1 MVMIMSDKEQK
12 GFVVYG
18 DYKAVI
24 DELDDEQVGKL
35 FRGMLEY
42 FVDGKEPEFQGVLK
56 FVFIPIKQQMDRN
69 GDKYK
74 KKCERN
80 RANAKMRWDANGC
93 DRMRSDANAFD
104 RIHKMRSD
112 AIDANTD
119 TDTDTDT
126 DTEIDTDT
134 KPPESG
140 NQFSLSLLSFL
151 NSETGGTFE
160 ETEQFDDLVQD
171 LFNKGY
177 TEQDIRTVI
186 HRKSLEWSCDG
197 KMRSCLRP
205 SVLLGDKFEEYL
217 NAPEPIEIEEE
228 KQNRESA
235 DDMKRDLEQKRGEFD
250 SLNEEIRRIRE
261 SDTNDVDYD
270 EFNAMKLRAAIL
282 EQEIDSLN
290 RRLGAT

>member
-1 MVMIMSDKEQK
+1 MIFYRSFYESIKELPDENRLRIYESLFEYAMNDQEPDLSGIDMALFKAISPQIQANNKKFEAGAK
-12 GFVVYG
+12 GGRPKNHRLSNEKTNGFESEKPSETYG
-18 DYKAVI
+18 YESEKPYPNHGF
-24 DELDDEQVGKL
+24 DDSKPNVNVNVECKC
-35 FRGMLEY
+35 
-42 FVDGKEPEFQGVLK
+42 K
-56 FVFIPIKQQMDRN
+56 N
-69 GDKYK
+69 GNDNGSGFD
-74 KKCERN
+74 ERN
-80 RANAKMRWDANGC
+80 
-93 DRMRSDANAFD
+93 
-104 RIHKMRSD
+104 
-112 AIDANTD
+112 TD
-119 TDTDTDT
+119 GTA
-126 DTEIDTDT
+126 
-134 KPPESG
+134 
-140 NQFSLSLLSFL
+140 LSLLSFL

-261 SDTNDVDYD
+261 SDNDDVNYD
-270 EFNAMKLRAAIL
+270 EFNAKKLRAAIL